1 MTNALQTIERLWRHE
16 LIPMLANLKLAIALL
31 LLIALFSITGTVIE
45 QGQSQEFYKLNY
57 PDHPALFGFLTYQ
70 VILTVGLDR
79 VYGSWWFLSL
89 LILFGSSLAA
99 CTFNRQLPMLKVAK
113 RWFYYTKPQ
122 SFAKL
127 PIATELTGRSL
138 NDLSQALIQKGYKV
152 FQADDRL
159 YARKGLIGKV
169 GPIFVHASML
179 LVLAGAILGALTGF
193 TAQEMVPSGE
203 TFQIKNITESGAW
216 SKPQLPKDWSVRVNR
231 FWIDYTPNGAI
242 DQFYSDLSV
251 LDLAGQEVDRQTI
264 HVNKPLRYRGVT
276 LYQANWDISSV
287 RFTLNRSPV
296 LQLPLTKLKSK
307 TNGGQVWGTWIPTKT
322 DLSAGVT
329 LLTPDLQGTFLIYDE
344 KGDLLSTLRLNGST
358 EVNGVTLTIKDVVGS
373 TGLQIK
379 ADPGIPVVY
388 TGFGLLM
395 LGVIASYVSHSQV
408 WALQVGNT
416 LYMGGKTNRAQV
428 NFESEMVQVI
438 EDMPKQELPLVN
450 C

>member
-1 MTNALQTIERLWRHE
+1 MTNALQTIKRFWRHE
-16 LIPMLANLKLAIALL
+16 LIPILANLKLAIALL
-31 LLIALFSITGTVIE
+31 LLIALFSISGTVIE
-45 QGQSQEFYKLNY
+45 QGQSTEFYKLNY
-57 PDHPALFGFLTYQ
+57 PDRPALFGFLTYQ
-70 VILTVGLDR
+70 VILTVGLNQ
-79 VYGSWWFLSL
+79 VYASWWFLAL

-99 CTFNRQLPMLKVAK
+99 CTFHRQLPMLKVAK

-138 NDLSQALIQKGYKV
+138 VDLSAALTQKGYKI
-152 FQADDRL
+152 FQESDRL
-159 YARKGLIGKV
+159 YARKGLIGKI

-179 LVLAGAILGALTGF
+179 LILGGAILGALTGF

-203 TFQIKNITESGAW
+203 TFQIKNITESGLW
-216 SKPQLPKDWSVRVNR
+216 SKPQIPKDWSVRVNR
-231 FWIDYTPNGAI
+231 FWIDYSPSGAI
-242 DQFYSDLSV
+242 EQFYSDLSV
-251 LDLAGQEVDRQTI
+251 LDLTGEEVDRQTI
-264 HVNKPLRYRGVT
+264 HVNKPLRYQGVT
-276 LYQANWDISSV
+276 LYQANWDINAV

-296 LQLPLTKLKSK
+296 LQLPLTRLKSK
-307 TNGGQVWGTWIPTKT
+307 SNGGQVWGTWIPTKT

-408 WALQVGNT
+408 WALQVGNS
-416 LYMGGKTNRAQV
+416 LYVGGKTNRAQV
-428 NFESEMVQVI
+428 NFESEMVEVI
-438 EDMPKQELPLVN
+438 ENMPKLELPFVS